1 MINKLK
7 TKTRG
12 IRFPY
17 DQWERI
23 VAMAKEENN
32 KPQTKKIT
40 PSEIVRH
47 AVDEMEKAMRT

>member
-1 MINKLK
+1 
-7 TKTRG
+7 
-12 IRFPY
+12 
-17 DQWERI
+17 
-23 VAMAKEENN
+23 MAKEENN